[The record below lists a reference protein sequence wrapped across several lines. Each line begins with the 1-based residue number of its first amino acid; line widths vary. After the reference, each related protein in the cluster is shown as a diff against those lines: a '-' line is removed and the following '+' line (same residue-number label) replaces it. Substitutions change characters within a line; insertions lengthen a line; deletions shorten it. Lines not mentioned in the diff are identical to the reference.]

1 MGAFYRRIRN
11 ATVANAT
18 FYAPLRWQ
26 REVQSGRRTG
36 RDRLVLTCSWSDWW
50 INEADVWRD
59 DAWSVIRRCPDLI
72 FQTLT
77 KRLQRI
83 AKHLRDYWEEIRD
96 RVWLGIS
103 AENQEEYDTR
113 RQFVDFS
120 LSDKWW
126 WSLEPILGLIDLRLQ
141 EYARKPLR
149 IVGGGESGPNYWQCE
164 TSWIRSV
171 VEQCQVAGV
180 PVFVKQDSGFK
191 SGMQGRIPSDL
202 WAVKE
207 LPSSRKRMRQAA
219 NDVVLRDLWCLA
231 VSYGHVKRRLISSVL
246 PFLSGSG
253 APIRLSRTSASI
265 TSVSISSRTVS
276 R

>member
-18 FYAPLRWQ
+18 FYASLRWQ

-36 RDRLVLTCSWSDWW
+36 RDRLVFTCSWSDWW

-77 KRLQRI
+77 KRPQRI
-83 AKHLRDYWEEIRD
+83 AKCLPDYWEEIRD

-113 RQFVDFS
+113 RQFVDYS

-141 EYARKPLR
+141 EYARKPLW
-149 IVGGGESGPNYWQCE
+149 IVVGGESGPNYWQCE
-164 TSWIRSV
+164 ISWIRSV
-171 VEQCQVAGV
+171 VEQCQEAGV

-191 SGMQGRIPSDL
+191 SEMQGRIPSDL

-207 LPSSRKRMRQAA
+207 LPSS
-219 NDVVLRDLWCLA
+219 
-231 VSYGHVKRRLISSVL
+231 
-246 PFLSGSG
+246 
-253 APIRLSRTSASI
+253 
-265 TSVSISSRTVS
+265 
-276 R
+276 